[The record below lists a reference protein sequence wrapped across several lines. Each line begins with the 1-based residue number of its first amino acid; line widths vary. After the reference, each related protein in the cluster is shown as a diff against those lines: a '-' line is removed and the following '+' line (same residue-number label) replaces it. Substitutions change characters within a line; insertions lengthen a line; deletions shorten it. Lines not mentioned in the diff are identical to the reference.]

1 MRIVDAEPEL
11 IRDFTEEVEVIASK
25 AFPDFKVVAGRHATL
40 GRVVII
46 EDAAGKGVIVEA
58 E

>member
-11 IRDFTEEVEVIASK
+11 IRDFIDEIDVIASRSG
-25 AFPDFKVVAGRHATL
+25 PSFKVVVGRHATL
-40 GRVVII
+40 GRVVVVQD
-46 EDAAGKGVIVEA
+46 EDGKGMIVEI